1 MSSKSK
7 KITSGNSVKPN
18 QPNAQKTPAMPKPS
32 VAAANSSATKQET
45 AEKSEPQ
52 FVSKRDQRRNS
63 RQEMIQTQR
72 AVRAQKIRRAKQQQL
87 FGRAASIGAVVLV
100 ALLLGV
106 WIYNYTHAPVI
117 PTATK
122 GNIQVGVMPAGGY
135 GSAIQCMATEGTAM
149 HYHANVQI
157 YVNGK
162 NEPIPAEVGI
172 QSNCL
177 YWLHTHNASGT
188 VHIETPQTNG
198 KYLLGDFIAVWAKN
212 PANTIPA
219 GPPDLTATQFF
230 GLPINAQHPLKV
242 YVNGQVYT
250 GNPDNLVLYSGE
262 NIWLEYGTPLVTP
275 VPYNFAANG
284 VSP

>member
-1 MSSKSK
+1 MSNKSK
-7 KITSGNSVKPN
+7 KNTASYTSKPT
-18 QPNAQKTPAMPKPS
+18 QTPAQKINATPKSSAHTAKT
-32 VAAANSSATKQET
+32 AAAPQQS

-52 FVSKRDQRRNS
+52 FVSQRDLRRAS
-63 RQEMIQTQR
+63 RQELIQTQR
-72 AVRAQKIRRAKQQQL
+72 AAREKNIRRAKQQQML
-87 FGRAASIGAVVLV
+87 SKSAYIGAAVLAV
-100 ALLLGV
+100 LLISV
-106 WIYNYTHAPVI
+106 WIFNYTHAPTI

-122 GNIQVGVMPAGGY
+122 GNIQTGVMPAGGY
-135 GSAIQCMATEGTAM
+135 GSAIQCMATEGSAM

-162 NEPIPAEVGI
+162 HEPIPAEVGI

-177 YWLHTHNASGT
+177 YWLHTHDASGT
-188 VHIETPQTNG
+188 VHIETPKTNG
-198 KYLLGDFIAVWAKN
+198 VYLLGDFIAVWAKN
-212 PANTIPA
+212 PANSIPA
-219 GPPDLTATQFF
+219 GPPELTATQFF
-230 GLPINAQHPLKV
+230 GLPVNTQHPLKV

-275 VPYNFAANG
+275 VPFNFAANG